1 MSLVTLETQVVQALG
16 GILCAAITTGI
27 GVLTPRIKSYIQA
40 HTDAKTAT
48 VVVDSLNTLN
58 KITESVVADFT
69 QRMVLDVK
77 TKGGWTPELA
87 NQVKANA
94 VSAIKEQGAQL
105 IPLLEKEVGNVEKLI
120 ESTIEQA
127 VLKSKTK

>member
-1 MSLVTLETQVVQALG
+1 M
-16 GILCAAITTGI
+16 CCNHNWNWC
-27 GVLTPRIKSYIQA
+27 VLTPRIKSYIQA

-69 QRMVLDVK
+69 QRMVSDVK

-120 ESTIEQA
+120 ESTIEQV